1 MLWCRKHSDER
12 QLRQMCSTRTTYPVH
27 TGPHTPSKPRAP
39 PRMLPP
45 CILDG
50 IFCRRAWPRVPLVR
64 QQWDCAADE
73 GCRVCNIRLPPVRP
87 STHLPSPRRRRAAS
101 SARWKPGNFADQ
113 TSLGAHLALRAR
125 LPVRKPGM
133 RPARGRLVRPA
144 ARPATGVKYRSPST
158 RVAEGRCAQ
167 QLEPN
172 FAITAFET
180 RRRTVFV

>member
-1 MLWCRKHSDER
+1 MLWCWKHSDER

-27 TGPHTPSKPRAP
+27 T
-39 PRMLPP
+39 
-45 CILDG
+45 
-50 IFCRRAWPRVPLVR
+50 RRQSSARRRECFRHAFSMAFFAAAAWLRVPLVR

-87 STHLPSPRRRRAAS
+87 STHLPSPRRRRAAR